1 MLTCTLR
8 AQHMHVGYASI
19 FCWEHIF
26 CLIRSSND
34 RKMYLPPPYAPPCI
48 FSFFQYILVQRPLC
62 TPPAL
67 EIQRKGKTRPLS
79 PQLSC
84 SLHVCTIALLPSAHA
99 SPCNAGPHRPR
110 TALGTSF
117 RPSPAQHAATRAA
130 QPMHATMPSMH
141 HAIHAPCNPCMTFN
155 QIQHISTA
163 HIAILWSNHGRF
175 RHGYQFGA
183 EFPNVSDWPRDS
195 SPPLAA

>member
-34 RKMYLPPPYAPPCI
+34 RKMYLPTPYAPPCI

-79 PQLSC
+79 PQLFC
-84 SLHVCTIALLPSAHA
+84 SLHVCTIALLPSALQVHA
-99 SPCNAGPHRPR
+99 TLPTPAANCA
-110 TALGTSF
+110 GTSF

-130 QPMHATMPSMH
+130 QP
-141 HAIHAPCNPCMTFN
+141 IHAPCNPCMTFN

-163 HIAILWSNHGRF
+163 HIAILLSNHGRF

>member
-1 MLTCTLR
+1 
-8 AQHMHVGYASI
+8 MHVGYASI

-34 RKMYLPPPYAPPCI
+34 RKMYLPTPYAPPCI

-84 SLHVCTIALLPSAHA
+84 SLHVCTIALLPSALQVHA
-99 SPCNAGPHRPR
+99 TLPTPAANCAGDLHRR
-110 TALGTSF
+110 NTQ
-117 RPSPAQHAATRAA
+117 QHALHN
-130 QPMHATMPSMH
+130 PCMHHAIHAPCHPCTMPCMH

-163 HIAILWSNHGRF
+163 HIAILLSNHGRF